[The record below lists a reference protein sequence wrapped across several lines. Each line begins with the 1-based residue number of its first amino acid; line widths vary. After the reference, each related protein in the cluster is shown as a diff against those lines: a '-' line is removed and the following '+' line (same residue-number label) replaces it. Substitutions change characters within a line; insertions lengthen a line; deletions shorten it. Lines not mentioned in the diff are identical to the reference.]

1 MTDTSP
7 EIEKIYNEMMMK
19 RSNIERFMMGIEMF
33 ESAKKIVIASF
44 PKDLS
49 RTEFKEKL
57 FLRFYEND
65 FSKEELEKIIE
76 WIRKNN

>member
-33 ESAKKIVIASF
+33 ESARKIVIASL

-49 RTEFKEKL
+49 REEFREKL

-65 FSKEELEKIIE
+65 FSKHELQRILE
-76 WIRKNN
+76 WIKNS